1 MEENPQLVTESTNN
15 VPEMSV
21 ALIAAIGQ
29 NRELGKNN
37 ELLWHLAEDMQFFK
51 ETTTRHYVIMG
62 RKSFES
68 IPPKYRP
75 LPNRVNVIISRN
87 EDYMVEE
94 CYTCGTVEEALELAK
109 DNGEERVFI
118 TGGGQIY
125 QLALDRN
132 LVDEMYITHV
142 EASFQDADVHFPAFD
157 ESHWEKTPL
166 RKVLADT
173 QNEFPFEIIHY
184 KKIKPTH

>member
-1 MEENPQLVTESTNN
+1 MEENPPLITEKFDEL
-15 VPEMSV
+15 PAMKV
-21 ALIAAIGQ
+21 ALIAAIG
-29 NRELGKNN
+29 KNN
-37 ELLWHLAEDMQFFK
+37 ELGRNNDLLWHLGEDMQFFK
-51 ETTTRHYVIMG
+51 ETTWGHYVIMG

-94 CYTCGTVEEALELAK
+94 CYTCTTLEEAIALAR

-125 QLALDRN
+125 KLALEKG
-132 LVDEMYITHV
+132 LVDEMYLTHV
-142 EASFQDADVHFPAFD
+142 DASFDDADTFFPAYD
-157 ESHWEKTPL
+157 EAQWTKKPL
-166 RKVLADT
+166 RNALGGT
-173 QNEFPFEIIHY
+173 LNEFPFDIYLYE
-184 KKIKPTH
+184 KNN